1 MITKKR
7 LLYIIGGLLLI
18 IGLFIF
24 SFLVVDKKHNAYSK
38 PDISIQSN
46 KLVNAFATNEKKA
59 AILYTNKL
67 IEVTGTIKKITH
79 LNKKNTVI
87 LNSVN
92 GNSGIICELN
102 DSEKLIG
109 LKVGQKILIKG
120 ICKGFLEDVILLN
133 CYLETNKA
141 NE

>member
-1 MITKKR
+1 MITKKSFI
-7 LLYIIGGLLLI
+7 YIISVLLLM

-24 SFLVVDKKHNAYSK
+24 SFLVADKKHNAYSK
-38 PDISIQSN
+38 AEINIESN
-46 KLVNAFATNEKKA
+46 KLVNDFATNEKKA
-59 AILYTNKL
+59 AVLYTNKL
-67 IEVTGTIKKITH
+67 IEVSGTIKKITQ
-79 LNKKNTVI
+79 LNTKNTVI
-87 LNSVN
+87 LNSIN

-133 CYLETNKA
+133 CYLETTKA